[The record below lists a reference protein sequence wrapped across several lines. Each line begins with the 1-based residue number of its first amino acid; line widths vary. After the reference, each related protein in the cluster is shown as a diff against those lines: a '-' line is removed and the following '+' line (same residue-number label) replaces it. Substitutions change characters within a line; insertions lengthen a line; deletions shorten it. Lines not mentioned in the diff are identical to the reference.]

1 MLLENTKVDDKL
13 TADLVEY
20 GIARFVGFEEVRVDE
35 PIVLLA
41 AANQIDGVTTR

>member
-1 MLLENTKVDDKL
+1 MDDKL

-20 GIARFVGFEEVRVDE
+20 GIARFVGFKDVRVNE

-41 AANQIDGVTTR
+41 AANHIDGVTTR